1 MKRENL
7 KRAKDIDAQLTKLD
21 KAKAILEQPEIN
33 RDVSFRIET
42 ENRIDYVTLSKDEA
56 DALIESLLESR
67 SYDYNQLLKEL
78 ETL

>member
-7 KRAKDIDAQLTKLD
+7 KRAKDIDGQLTKLD

-33 RDVSFRIET
+33 RDISFRIET
-42 ENRIDYVTLSKDEA
+42 ENRIDYVSLAKDEA
-56 DALIESLLESR
+56 DALIVSLLESR